1 VKSNQNELL
10 DFSSLMTMLFF
21 LRSVFVLLLFNSVH
35 AFSVE
40 EKEIEVIPNP
50 HARELKEVTTC
61 GSSLQN
67 LLQPHLIVTQPK
79 LTQEGSLEEI
89 FHAKVFTVP
98 VPIYRMKQPYRI
110 STAELQF
117 DLVLV
122 RDIPA
127 KESIRFA
134 SVDPVKS
141 KDSWF
146 PGFSWTPIVHQCAG
160 DYQHVGWKFEA
171 DSGDFF
177 YALLV
182 QVDPRKKEY
191 VVIESLPAANWM
203 IAAIRS

>member
-1 VKSNQNELL
+1 
-10 DFSSLMTMLFF
+10 MTFV
-21 LRSVFVLLLFNSVH
+21 LRSVFVLLLFLNSLH

-40 EKEIEVIPNP
+40 EKEIEVITNP
-50 HARELKEVTTC
+50 HARELKEVTPC
-61 GSSLQN
+61 SSSLQS
-67 LLQPHLIVTQPK
+67 LLQPHLITTQPK
-79 LTQEGSLEEI
+79 LTQEDTLQEI
-89 FHAKVFTVP
+89 FYAKVFTAP
-98 VPIYRMKQPYRI
+98 VPIYRMKQPSRI

-127 KESIRFA
+127 KKYIRYA
-134 SVDPVKS
+134 SVDPIKS

-146 PGFSWTPIVHQCAG
+146 PGYSWTPMVHQCGG

-182 QVDPRKKEY
+182 QVDSSKKEF
-191 VVIESLPAANWM
+191 VVIESLQAANWM